1 MSDGDAEG
9 VRPLIGEEPSPEAVD
24 PSGSQNDA
32 ERPVPASSDRPTD
45 VEDAGRVS
53 PEAPPDPGEPDVA
66 SPATAS
72 DEQTAPATG
81 DVAEEPA
88 ATKPEGA
95 EDGAPDGEAAA
106 EAGDAGGEPAA
117 PETEGG
123 DVTAPVATISDRP
136 MLWYVLRVASNREEQ
151 VCKALQRKVA
161 IEHLENRID
170 RILVPTQREKRMR
183 GRVAKVFNRKLYP
196 GYVFVEMATEEDGS
210 IPEDVWFM
218 VKETMS
224 VGDFIGSDGKP
235 TAMKPHDVEKMLAV
249 VEKSAEQPTLAG
261 MAGMKKGDP
270 IKVKEGPFENF
281 EGEID
286 DVFPDKGQVRVIV
299 TIFGRATPI
308 DLEYWQIE
316 LT

>member
-1 MSDGDAEG
+1 VNSE
-9 VRPLIGEEPSPEAVD
+9 PIEIGTTP
-24 PSGSQNDA
+24 
-32 ERPVPASSDRPTD
+32 
-45 VEDAGRVS
+45 
-53 PEAPPDPGEPDVA
+53 
-66 SPATAS
+66 PAT
-72 DEQTAPATG
+72 DREM
-81 DVAEEPA
+81 
-88 ATKPEGA
+88 
-95 EDGAPDGEAAA
+95 
-106 EAGDAGGEPAA
+106 AGDAASRTGGSASKSAGP
-117 PETEGG
+117 PG
-123 DVTAPVATISDRP
+123 DGKTTTAVISGPIGRLVG

-151 VCKALQRKVA
+151 VCEALKRKVV
-161 IEHLENRID
+161 IEHLEVRIG

-183 GRVAKVFNRKLYP
+183 GRVAKVYDRKLYP
-196 GYVFVEMATEEDGS
+196 GYVFIEMTTEDDGS
-210 IPEDVWFM
+210 VPEDVWFM

-235 TAMKPHDVEKMLAV
+235 TPMKQHDVEKMLAV

-286 DVFPDKGQVRVIV
+286 EVFPDKGQVRVIV

-308 DLEYWQIE
+308 DLEYWQVE

>member
-1 MSDGDAEG
+1 MPGGDEEETKT
-9 VRPLIGEEPSPEAVD
+9 VIGEEPTP
-24 PSGSQNDA
+24 DA
-32 ERPVPASSDRPTD
+32 D
-45 VEDAGRVS
+45 
-53 PEAPPDPGEPDVA
+53 
-66 SPATAS
+66 
-72 DEQTAPATG
+72 
-81 DVAEEPA
+81 EPA
-88 ATKPEGA
+88 ADPADVDRQEAPSDHGA
-95 EDGAPDGEAAA
+95 AEEEASVHAAAA
-106 EAGDAGGEPAA
+106 EAPTDDARDEQEVVSDSEHG
-117 PETEGG
+117 
-123 DVTAPVATISDRP
+123 ISDHGT
-136 MLWYVLRVASNREEQ
+136 MQWYVLRVASNREEQ
-151 VCKALQRKVA
+151 VCEALKRKVA
-161 IEHLENRID
+161 IENLDERIG

-183 GRVAKVFNRKLYP
+183 GRVARVFDRKLYP
-196 GYVFVEMATEEDGS
+196 GYVFVEMDTEEDGS

-286 DVFPDKGQVRVIV
+286 EVFPDKGQVRVIV

-308 DLEYWQIE
+308 ELEYWQVE
-316 LT
+316 LM